1 MQITIMQM
9 YDSGQNSSVVV
20 VVVVVVVAQLMY
32 TGK

>member
-20 VVVVVVVAQLMY
+20 VVVVAQLMY

>member
-20 VVVVVVVAQLMY
+20 VVVVVAQLMY